1 MTVLPVPTKR
11 YSRYGHSVDSLWAP
25 NISQSSNGVRTNMT
39 QSSDKKQRHELE
51 RRRFSASKRAA
62 ATQEE
67 QRRAEANRQLNRQL
81 AAWTPRRATAWGLM
95 ALALVV
101 AAQHIV
107 AHMGWRPI
115 PISMGW
121 QDIMVGYPTA
131 GLLLVVGA
139 CLLPAHAR
147 RP

>member
-1 MTVLPVPTKR
+1 
-11 YSRYGHSVDSLWAP
+11 
-25 NISQSSNGVRTNMT
+25 MT
-39 QSSDKKQRHELE
+39 QPPDKKQRHDLG
-51 RRRFSASKRAA
+51 RRRLSASKRAA

-81 AAWTPRRATAWGLM
+81 AAWTPRRAMAWGLM
-95 ALALVV
+95 ALALVI
-101 AAQHIV
+101 AAQHIL
-107 AHMGWRPI
+107 AHMGWRPL

-121 QDIMVGYPTA
+121 QDIIVGYPAA
-131 GLLLVVGA
+131 GLLFVVGA

>member
-1 MTVLPVPTKR
+1 MTRPADR
-11 YSRYGHSVDSLWAP
+11 EH
-25 NISQSSNGVRTNMT
+25 
-39 QSSDKKQRHELE
+39 RHNLE
-51 RRRFSASKRAA
+51 RRRLGASKRAA

-67 QRRAEANRQLNRQL
+67 QRRADANRQLNQQL
-81 AAWTPRRATAWGLM
+81 GAWTPRRALAWGLM
-95 ALALVV
+95 ALAFGI

-107 AHMGWRPI
+107 AHMGWRPL
-115 PISMGW
+115 PFTMGW
-121 QDIMVGYPTA
+121 QDILVGYPTA